1 MTAKEYLSQAR
12 RVDRMV
18 EVKLEEAARLR
29 ALATKATATLS
40 DMPSGATR
48 NVHSME
54 DIIIKLVEL
63 EYEVSEDIDKMLTM
77 KKEIPAAIKSIANI
91 DYRML
96 LELRYLAFKPWAEIA
111 SLLNYGKK
119 YIFRLHDNALRE
131 IAVPAKEDTSAS

>member
-77 KKEIPAAIKSIANI
+77 KKEIYTAIKSVANANH
-91 DYRML
+91 RML
-96 LELRYLAFKPWAEIA
+96 LELRYLAFKPWTTIA
-111 SLLNYGKK
+111 SILNYSKD
-119 YIFRLHDNALRE
+119 YIFDLHQAALSA
-131 IAVPAKEDTSAS
+131 INVPSESETSQ